1 MRFAFVHAKKAEH
14 AVASLCR
21 VMNVTRQGY
30 YQYLRRGEPQRV
42 VRDRAVAAHLVEA
55 HRASRFTYGSPRL
68 LKQLR
73 DDGVKTCKK
82 QVERLVRALG
92 LNAESTRRMRRRSA
106 SNDDACAPNSLARHF
121 GASRPNEK
129 WVTDITYV
137 HTDEGWCYLAVV
149 LDLYAR
155 AVIGWAMSSTA
166 DTHLVRRA
174 LEEALLRRKPRRG
187 LLHHSDR
194 GCQYTAGDYLDA
206 LTAHGIRVSMSRV
219 GNCWDNAVAESFFA
233 TLKKDLVHRHPWRSR
248 LELRAAVFDYIEC
261 FYNRKRLHSAIGYRA
276 PATAEAEYHAA
287 QAA

>member
-14 AVASLCR
+14 TITSLCR
-21 VMNVTRQGY
+21 VMQVTRQGY
-30 YQYLRRGEPQRV
+30 YRYVLRGEPKRV
-42 VRDRAVAAHLVEA
+42 ARDRAVAERLVEA
-55 HRASRFTYGSPRL
+55 HRESRFTYGSPRL

-73 DDGVKTCKK
+73 DEGVETCKK

-92 LNAESTRRMRRRSA
+92 LNAEGSRRMRRRSGSTHGEA
-106 SNDDACAPNSLARHF
+106 APNTLAREF

-155 AVIGWAMSSTA
+155 TVVGWATSATA
-166 DTHLVRRA
+166 DTKLVKCA
-174 LEEALLRRKPRRG
+174 LEEALLRRQPRPG

-194 GCQYTAGDYLDA
+194 GCQYTAADYLDA
-206 LTAHGIRVSMSRV
+206 LTTHGIRVSMSRV
-219 GNCWDNAVAESFFA
+219 GNCWDNAVAESFFS
-233 TLKKDLVHRHPWRSR
+233 TLKKELVHRQPWRSR
-248 LELRAAVFDYIEC
+248 IELRAALFDYIEC

-276 PATAEAEYHAA
+276 PATAEADYHAA
-287 QAA
+287 EAA